1 MMTRFRYRAVNATG
15 DLIEGEIDGQDQGAV
30 IEQLRRQ
37 GHLPLAT
44 EPLAAATEDVG
55 AAVLRRLHQPLFG
68 HGRIGR
74 QEVAMIT
81 RQLATMLDSGLT
93 IDQTLRFLVD
103 LADREALRRLLT
115 DLLERVQGGSTLA
128 DACAEHEEV
137 FSRAY
142 VSLVRAG
149 EAGGALNEVLARL
162 ADYLENAERLAEQV
176 KSALVYPI
184 ILLVMAGLSIV
195 VLLTV
200 VVPQFTPL
208 FENAGAELPLLTR
221 IVVSVGD
228 LMQQYWWMLLLG
240 AICLWWLARRQ
251 IQRPES
257 RARIDRWLLRVPLFG
272 GLLTRIDTARLAR
285 TLGTLLANGV
295 PILNAL
301 VIARDTIANAA
312 LRDAIGETATAVKE
326 GKGVADPLAR
336 SHRFPPLAVRLIAV
350 GERSGHL
357 EAMLIKV
364 ADIYDAEVRSTV
376 ERLMSLLVPALTL
389 SLGAIIATI
398 IGAVLMAILSAYEL
412 PL

>member
-1 MMTRFRYRAVNATG
+1 MTRFRYRAVNAAG
-15 DLIEGEIDGQDQGAV
+15 DLIEGEMDGQDQGAV
-30 IEQLRRQ
+30 IEQLRGL

-44 EPLAAATEDVG
+44 EPVAAGVADVG
-55 AAVLRRLHQPLFG
+55 SAVARWLRQPLFG
-68 HGRIGR
+68 HGPVGR
-74 QEVAMIT
+74 REVAMIT
-81 RQLATMLDSGLT
+81 RQLATMLDAGLT
-93 IDQTLRFLVD
+93 IDQTLYFLVD
-103 LADREALRRLLT
+103 LADSEALRRLLA
-115 DLLERVQGGSTLA
+115 DLLERVQAGSTLA
-128 DACAEHEEV
+128 DACAAHEEV
-137 FSRAY
+137 FTRAY

-208 FENAGAELPLLTR
+208 FESAGVELPMLTGL
-221 IVVSVGD
+221 VVGAGGF
-228 LMQQYWWMLLLG
+228 MQRYWWLLLL
-240 AICLWWLARRQ
+240 ALLSLWWLVRRQ
-251 IQRPES
+251 MRRRES
-257 RARIDRWLLRVPLFG
+257 RARIDRWLLSIPLVG
-272 GLLTRIDTARLAR
+272 GLLTGVDTARLAR

-301 VIARDTIANAA
+301 SIATQTLGNAVLREA
-312 LRDAIGETATAVKE
+312 LGETAIAVKE
-326 GKGVADPLAR
+326 GKGVADPLAH
-336 SHRFPPLAVRLIAV
+336 SARFPPLAVRLIAV

-357 EAMLIKV
+357 EAMLLKI
-364 ADIYDAEVRSTV
+364 ADIYDLEVRSMV
-376 ERLMSLLVPALTL
+376 DRLMSLLVPALTL
-389 SLGAIIATI
+389 TLGLVIAAI

>member
-1 MMTRFRYRAVNATG
+1 MTRFRYRAVNAAG
-15 DLIEGEIDGQDQGAV
+15 DLIEGEIEGQDQGAV
-30 IEQLRRQ
+30 VAQLRGQ

-44 EPLAAATEDVG
+44 EPVAAGAEDMG
-55 AAVLRRLHQPLFG
+55 SALLRLLRQPLFG
-68 HGRIGR
+68 QGRVGR
-74 QEVAMIT
+74 REVAMIT
-81 RQLATMLDSGLT
+81 RQLATMLDAGLT
-93 IDQTLRFLVD
+93 IDQTLRFLVE
-103 LADREALRRLLT
+103 LADREPLRRLLT
-115 DLLERVQGGSTLA
+115 ELLERVQSGSTLA

-137 FSRAY
+137 FTRAY

-208 FENAGAELPLLTR
+208 FESAGAELPVLTR
-221 IVVSVGD
+221 IVVGAGD
-228 LMQQYWWMLLLG
+228 LMQRYWWVLLL
-240 AICLWWLARRQ
+240 AIVALWWLLRRLMR
-251 IQRPES
+251 RPES
-257 RARIDRWLLRVPLFG
+257 RAWIDRSLLKAPLLG
-272 GLLTRIDTARLAR
+272 GLLTRLDTARLAR

-301 VIARDTIANAA
+301 AIATQTIGNAA
-312 LRDAIGETATAVKE
+312 LREALDETATAVKE

-336 SHRFPPLAVRLIAV
+336 SGRFPPLAVRLIAV

-357 EAMLIKV
+357 EAMLLKI
-364 ADIYDAEVRSTV
+364 ADIYDGEVRSTV
-376 ERLMSLLVPALTL
+376 DRLMSLLVPALTL
-389 SLGAIIATI
+389 SLGLVIAAI

>member
-1 MMTRFRYRAVNATG
+1 MSRFRYRAVNAAG
-15 DLIEGEIDGQDQGAV
+15 DLIEGEIDGPDQRAV
-30 IEQLRRQ
+30 IEQLRGQ

-44 EPLAAATEDVG
+44 EPVAAGAEDVG
-55 AAVLRRLHQPLFG
+55 SALLRRLRQPLFG
-68 HGRIGR
+68 HGRVGR
-74 QEVAMIT
+74 REVAMIT
-81 RQLATMLDSGLT
+81 RQLATMLDAGLT

-103 LADREALRRLLT
+103 LADRDALRRLLT
-115 DLLERVQGGSTLA
+115 DLLARVQGGTTLA

-137 FSRAY
+137 FTRAY

-200 VVPQFTPL
+200 VVPQFMPL
-208 FENAGAELPLLTR
+208 FESAGAELPMLTR
-221 IVVSVGD
+221 IVVDVGD
-228 LMQQYWWMLLLG
+228 LMQRYWWLLLL
-240 AICLWWLARRQ
+240 AIFALWWLVKRQ
-251 IQRPES
+251 MQRPES
-257 RARIDRWLLRVPLFG
+257 RAWIDRWLLQVPLLG
-272 GLLTRIDTARLAR
+272 SLLTRIDTARLAR

-301 VIARDTIANAA
+301 AIATQTIGNAA
-312 LRDAIGETATAVKE
+312 LRDALGETATAVKE
-326 GKGVADPLAR
+326 GKGVATPLAR
-336 SHRFPPLAVRLIAV
+336 SGRFPPLAVRLIAV

-357 EAMLIKV
+357 EAMLLRI
-364 ADIYDAEVRSTV
+364 ADIYDGEVRSTV
-376 ERLMSLLVPALTL
+376 DRLMSLLVPVLTL
-389 SLGAIIATI
+389 ALGAVIATI
-398 IGAVLMAILSAYEL
+398 IGAVLMAILSSYEL

>member
-1 MMTRFRYRAVNATG
+1 MTRFRYRAVNAAG
-15 DLIEGEIDGQDQGAV
+15 DLIEGEIDGHDQGAV
-30 IEQLRRQ
+30 IEQLRGQ
-37 GHLPLAT
+37 GHLPLTT
-44 EPLAAATEDVG
+44 EPVASGAEDVG
-55 AAVLRRLHQPLFG
+55 SALLRWLRQPLFG
-68 HGRIGR
+68 HGRVR
-74 QEVAMIT
+74 RREVAMIT
-81 RQLATMLDSGLT
+81 RQLATMLDAGLT

-103 LADREALRRLLT
+103 LADSEALRRLLM

-137 FSRAY
+137 FTRAY

-162 ADYLENAERLAEQV
+162 ADYLENAARLAEQV

-184 ILLVMAGLSIV
+184 ILLVMAGLSIM

-208 FENAGAELPLLTR
+208 FESAGAELPMLTR
-221 IVVSVGD
+221 IVVGAGEI
-228 LMQQYWWMLLLG
+228 MQRYWWLLLL
-240 AICLWWLARRQ
+240 AILAFWWLIRRQ
-251 IQRPES
+251 MQRPES

-272 GLLTRIDTARLAR
+272 GLLARIDTARLAR

-301 VIARDTIANAA
+301 AIATQTLGNAA
-312 LRDAIGETATAVKE
+312 LREALGETATAVKE

-336 SHRFPPLAVRLIAV
+336 SGRFPPLAVRLIAV

-357 EAMLIKV
+357 EAMLLKI
-364 ADIYDAEVRSTV
+364 ADIYDGEVRSTV
-376 ERLMSLLVPALTL
+376 DRLMSLLVPALTL
-389 SLGAIIATI
+389 SLGLVIATI

>member
-1 MMTRFRYRAVNATG
+1 MSRFRYRAVNAAG

-30 IEQLRRQ
+30 IEQLRGQ

-44 EPLAAATEDVG
+44 EPVAAGAEGVG
-55 AAVLRRLHQPLFG
+55 SALLRWLRQPLFG
-68 HGRIGR
+68 HGRVGR
-74 QEVAMIT
+74 REVAMIT
-81 RQLATMLDSGLT
+81 RQLATMLDAGLT

-103 LADREALRRLLT
+103 LADREALRRLLS
-115 DLLERVQGGSTLA
+115 DLLERVQSGSTLA

-137 FSRAY
+137 FTRAY

-184 ILLVMAGLSIV
+184 FLLVMAGLSIV

-208 FENAGAELPLLTR
+208 FESAGAELPVLTR
-221 IVVSVGD
+221 IVVGAGD
-228 LMQQYWWMLLLG
+228 LMQRYWWVLLL
-240 AICLWWLARRQ
+240 ALVALWWLLRRLM
-251 IQRPES
+251 QRPES
-257 RARIDRWLLRVPLFG
+257 RAWIDRSLLKVPLLG
-272 GLLTRIDTARLAR
+272 GLLTRLDTARLAR

-301 VIARDTIANAA
+301 AIATQTIGNAA
-312 LRDAIGETATAVKE
+312 LREALDETATAVKE

-336 SHRFPPLAVRLIAV
+336 SGRLPPLAVRLIAV

-357 EAMLIKV
+357 EAMLLKI
-364 ADIYDAEVRSTV
+364 ADIYDGEVRSTV
-376 ERLMSLLVPALTL
+376 DRLMSLLVPALTL
-389 SLGAIIATI
+389 SLGLVIAAI

>member
-1 MMTRFRYRAVNATG
+1 MTRFRYRAVNAAG
-15 DLIEGEIDGQDQGAV
+15 DLVEGEIDGQDQDAV
-30 IEQLRRQ
+30 IEQLRGQ

-44 EPLAAATEDVG
+44 APVAAGSDDVG
-55 AAVLRRLHQPLFG
+55 SAVLRWLRQPLFG
-68 HGRIGR
+68 HGRVGR
-74 QEVAMIT
+74 REVAMIT
-81 RQLATMLDSGLT
+81 RQLATMLDAGLT

-103 LADREALRRLLT
+103 LADSGALRRLLT

-176 KSALVYPI
+176 KSALVYPV
-184 ILLVMAGLSIV
+184 ILLVMAGLSIA

-208 FENAGAELPLLTR
+208 FESAGAELPMLTR
-221 IVVSVGD
+221 IVVGAGD
-228 LMQQYWWMLLLG
+228 LMQRYWWLLLL
-240 AICLWWLARRQ
+240 AMLALWWLVRRQ
-251 IQRPES
+251 MQRPES
-257 RARIDRWLLRVPLFG
+257 RARIDRGLLKVPLLG

-301 VIARDTIANAA
+301 AIATQTIGNAA
-312 LRDAIGETATAVKE
+312 LREALGETAIAVKE

-336 SHRFPPLAVRLIAV
+336 SGRFPPLAVRLIAV

-357 EAMLIKV
+357 EAMLLKI
-364 ADIYDAEVRSTV
+364 ADIYDGEVRSTV
-376 ERLMSLLVPALTL
+376 DRLMSLLVPVLTL
-389 SLGAIIATI
+389 ALGAVIATI

>member
-1 MMTRFRYRAVNATG
+1 MTRFRYRAVNAAG
-15 DLIEGEIDGQDQGAV
+15 DLIEGEIDGHDQGEV
-30 IEQLRRQ
+30 IEQLRGQ

-44 EPLAAATEDVG
+44 EPVASGAEDVG
-55 AAVLRRLHQPLFG
+55 SALLRWVHQPLFG
-68 HGRIGR
+68 HGRVR
-74 QEVAMIT
+74 RREVAMIT
-81 RQLATMLDSGLT
+81 RQLATMFDAGLT

-103 LADREALRRLLT
+103 LADSEALRRLLM

-137 FSRAY
+137 FTRAY

-162 ADYLENAERLAEQV
+162 ADYLENAARLAEQV

-184 ILLVMAGLSIV
+184 ILLVMAGLSIM

-208 FENAGAELPLLTR
+208 FESAGAELPMLTR
-221 IVVSVGD
+221 IVVGAGEI
-228 LMQQYWWMLLLG
+228 MQRYWWLLLL
-240 AICLWWLARRQ
+240 AILAFWWLIRRQ
-251 IQRPES
+251 MQRPES
-257 RARIDRWLLRVPLFG
+257 RAWIDRWLLRVPLFG
-272 GLLTRIDTARLAR
+272 SLLARIDTARLAR

-301 VIARDTIANAA
+301 AIATQTLGNAA
-312 LRDAIGETATAVKE
+312 LREALGETATAVKE

-336 SHRFPPLAVRLIAV
+336 SGRFPPLAVRLIAV
-350 GERSGHL
+350 GERSGQL
-357 EAMLIKV
+357 EAMLLKI
-364 ADIYDAEVRSTV
+364 ADIYDGEVRSTV
-376 ERLMSLLVPALTL
+376 DRLMSLLVPALTL
-389 SLGAIIATI
+389 SLGLVIATI

>member
-1 MMTRFRYRAVNATG
+1 MTRFRYRAVNAAG
-15 DLIEGEIDGQDQGAV
+15 DLIEGEIEGQDQGAV
-30 IEQLRRQ
+30 IEQLRGQ

-44 EPLAAATEDVG
+44 EPLAPGAEDPG
-55 AAVLRRLHQPLFG
+55 SALLRRLRQPVFG
-68 HGRIGR
+68 GGPVGRH
-74 QEVAMIT
+74 EVALIT
-81 RQLATMLDSGLT
+81 RQLATMLDAGLT
-93 IDQTLRFLVD
+93 IDQTLRFLVE
-103 LADREALRRLLT
+103 LADKEALRRLLT
-115 DLLERVQGGSTLA
+115 DLLARVQSGSTLA

-162 ADYLENAERLAEQV
+162 AAYLENAEKLAEQV
-176 KSALVYPI
+176 KSALIYPI
-184 ILLVMAGLSIV
+184 ILLVVAGLSIV

-208 FENAGAELPLLTR
+208 FESAGAELPLLTR
-221 IVVSVGD
+221 IVVGAGA
-228 LMQQYWWMLLLG
+228 LMQDWWWLLLL
-240 AICLWWLARRQ
+240 ALVVLWWLGRRLM
-251 IQRPES
+251 QRPDS
-257 RARIDRWLLRVPLFG
+257 RARIDRALLRLPLLG

-301 VIARDTIANAA
+301 AIATQTIGNAA
-312 LRDAIGETATAVKE
+312 LREALGETATAVKE

-336 SHRFPPLAVRLIAV
+336 TGRFPLLAVRLIAV

-357 EAMLIKV
+357 EAMLLKI
-364 ADIYDAEVRSTV
+364 ADIYDGEVRSTV

-389 SLGAIIATI
+389 GLGLVIAAI

>member
-1 MMTRFRYRAVNATG
+1 MARFRYRAVNAAG
-15 DLIEGEIDGQDQGAV
+15 DLIEGEIEGQDQGAV
-30 IEQLRRQ
+30 VAQLRGQ

-44 EPLAAATEDVG
+44 EPVAAGAEDVG
-55 AAVLRRLHQPLFG
+55 SALLRLLRQPLFG
-68 HGRIGR
+68 QGGVGRR
-74 QEVAMIT
+74 EVAMLT
-81 RQLATMLDSGLT
+81 RQLATMLDAGLT
-93 IDQTLRFLVD
+93 IDQALRFLVE
-103 LADREALRRLLT
+103 LADREPLRRLLA

-128 DACAEHEEV
+128 DACAGHEEV
-137 FSRAY
+137 FTRAY

-195 VLLTV
+195 VLLAV

-208 FENAGAELPLLTR
+208 FESAGAELPALTR
-221 IVVSVGD
+221 IVVGAGEI
-228 LMQQYWWMLLLG
+228 MQRWWWLLLL
-240 AICLWWLARRQ
+240 AMFALWWLARRLMQ
-251 IQRPES
+251 QPES
-257 RARIDRWLLRVPLFG
+257 RALIDRWLLRVPLLG
-272 GLLTRIDTARLAR
+272 GLLARIDTARLAR

-301 VIARDTIANAA
+301 AIATQTLGNAA
-312 LRDAIGETATAVKE
+312 LREALTETATAVKE

-336 SHRFPPLAVRLIAV
+336 SRRFPPLAVRLIAV

-357 EAMLIKV
+357 EAMLLRI
-364 ADIYDAEVRSTV
+364 ADIYDGEVRSTV
-376 ERLMSLLVPALTL
+376 DRLMSLLVPALTL
-389 SLGAIIATI
+389 SLGLVIAAI

>member
-1 MMTRFRYRAVNATG
+1 MTRFRYRAVNAAG
-15 DLIEGEIDGQDQGAV
+15 DLIEGELDGQDQRAV
-30 IEQLRRQ
+30 VEQLRGQ
-37 GHLPLAT
+37 GHLALAT
-44 EPLAAATEDVG
+44 DPVVPGAKDVSSSLQDW
-55 AAVLRRLHQPLFG
+55 LRQPLFG
-68 HGRIGR
+68 RGRVGR
-74 QEVAMIT
+74 HEVAMIT
-81 RQLATMLDSGLT
+81 RQLATMLDAGLT
-93 IDQTLRFLVD
+93 IDQSLRFLVE
-103 LADREALRRLLT
+103 LADNEATRRLLT
-115 DLLERVQGGSTLA
+115 DVLERVQGGNTLA
-128 DACAEHEEV
+128 DACAEHEDV
-137 FSRAY
+137 FARAY

-149 EAGGALNEVLARL
+149 EAGGALNDVLARL
-162 ADYLENAERLAEQV
+162 ADYLENAENLAEQV
-176 KSALVYPI
+176 KSALVYPV
-184 ILLVMAGLSIV
+184 ILLVMAGLSIL

-208 FENAGAELPLLTR
+208 FESAGAELPLLTR

-240 AICLWWLARRQ
+240 ALCLWWLARRQ
-251 IQRPES
+251 RQHPES

-301 VIARDTIANAA
+301 AIARDTIANAA
-312 LRDAIGETATAVKE
+312 LRDAIGETITAVKE
-326 GKGVADPLAR
+326 GKGVADPLNR
-336 SHRFPPLAVRLIAV
+336 SHHFPPLAVRLIAV

-357 EAMLIKV
+357 EAMLMKV

-376 ERLMSLLVPALTL
+376 ERLMSLLVPTLTL

>member
-1 MMTRFRYRAVNATG
+1 MARFRYRAVNAAG
-15 DLIEGEIDGQDQGAV
+15 DLIEGELDGHDQGAV
-30 IEQLRRQ
+30 VAQLRGQ

-44 EPLAAATEDVG
+44 EPVAAGVDDAG
-55 AAVLRRLHQPLFG
+55 SALLRRLRQPVFG
-68 HGRIGR
+68 GRVGR
-74 QEVAMIT
+74 REVAMVT
-81 RQLATMLDSGLT
+81 RQLATMLDAGLT
-93 IDQTLRFLVD
+93 IDQALRFLLE

-137 FSRAY
+137 FTRAY

-208 FENAGAELPLLTR
+208 FESAGAELPLLTR
-221 IVVSVGD
+221 IVVGAGEA
-228 LMQQYWWMLLLG
+228 MQRWWWLLLL
-240 AICLWWLARRQ
+240 AIVALWWLGRRLL
-251 IQRPES
+251 QRPDS
-257 RARIDRWLLRVPLFG
+257 RAVIDRALLRLPLVG
-272 GLLTRIDTARLAR
+272 GLLARIDTARLAR

-301 VIARDTIANAA
+301 AIASQTLANAA
-312 LRDAIGETATAVKE
+312 LREALGETALAVKE
-326 GKGVADPLAR
+326 GRGVADSLAR
-336 SHRFPPLAVRLIAV
+336 SRRFPALAVRLIAV

-357 EAMLIKV
+357 EAMLLRI
-364 ADIYDAEVRSTV
+364 ADIYDGEVRSTV
-376 ERLMSLLVPALTL
+376 DRLMSLLVPALTL
-389 SLGAIIATI
+389 GLGLVIAAI

>member
-1 MMTRFRYRAVNATG
+1 MARFRYRAVNAAG
-15 DLIEGEIDGQDQGAV
+15 DLIEGEIDGHDQGAV
-30 IEQLRRQ
+30 VAQLRGL

-44 EPLAAATEDVG
+44 EPVAAGAEDVG
-55 AAVLRRLHQPLFG
+55 SALLRRLRQPVFG
-68 HGRIGR
+68 GGRVGR
-74 QEVAMIT
+74 REVAMVT
-81 RQLATMLDSGLT
+81 RQLATMLDAGLT
-93 IDQTLRFLVD
+93 IDQTLRFLVE

-128 DACAEHEEV
+128 DACAEHEV

-184 ILLVMAGLSIV
+184 ILLVMAGLSIL

-208 FENAGAELPLLTR
+208 FESAGAELPLLTR
-221 IVVSVGD
+221 IVVGAGEV
-228 LMQQYWWMLLLG
+228 MQRWWWLLLL
-240 AICLWWLARRQ
+240 AILVLWWLGRRLLQ
-251 IQRPES
+251 QPES
-257 RARIDRWLLRVPLFG
+257 RAVVDRALLRLPLVG

-301 VIARDTIANAA
+301 AIATQTLANAA
-312 LRDAIGETATAVKE
+312 LREALDATALAVKE
-326 GKGVADPLAR
+326 GKGVADSLAR
-336 SHRFPPLAVRLIAV
+336 SRRFPPLAIRLIAV

-357 EAMLIKV
+357 EAMLLRI
-364 ADIYDAEVRSTV
+364 ADIYDLEVRSTV
-376 ERLMSLLVPALTL
+376 DRLMSLLVPALTL
-389 SLGAIIATI
+389 GLGLVIAAI

>member
-1 MMTRFRYRAVNATG
+1 MGRFRYRAVNAAG
-15 DLIEGEIDGQDQGAV
+15 DLIEGEIEGQDQGAV
-30 IEQLRRQ
+30 IAQLRGQ

-44 EPLAAATEDVG
+44 EPLAPG
-55 AAVLRRLHQPLFG
+55 ADDPGSALLRRLRQPVFG
-68 HGRIGR
+68 GSVGRR
-74 QEVAMIT
+74 EVALIT
-81 RQLATMLDSGLT
+81 RQLATMLDAGLT
-93 IDQTLRFLVD
+93 NDQTLRFLVD
-103 LADREALRRLLT
+103 LADSEALRRLLT
-115 DLLERVQGGSTLA
+115 DLLARVQGGSTLA
-128 DACAEHEEV
+128 DACAEHEA

-162 ADYLENAERLAEQV
+162 AAYLENAEKLAEQV

-184 ILLVMAGLSIV
+184 ILLVVAGLSIV

-208 FENAGAELPLLTR
+208 FESAGAELPLLTR
-221 IVVSVGD
+221 IVVGAGEVMQRWWWLLLLALVALAWLGRR
-228 LMQQYWWMLLLG
+228 LMQ
-240 AICLWWLARRQ
+240 
-251 IQRPES
+251 RPDS
-257 RARIDRWLLRVPLFG
+257 RARIDRALLRVPLLG

-301 VIARDTIANAA
+301 AIATQTLGNAA
-312 LRDAIGETATAVKE
+312 LREALGETATAVKE
-326 GKGVADPLAR
+326 GKGVADPLAQTG
-336 SHRFPPLAVRLIAV
+336 RFPPLAVRLIAV

-357 EAMLIKV
+357 EAMLLRI
-364 ADIYDAEVRSTV
+364 ADIYDGEVRSTV
-376 ERLMSLLVPALTL
+376 DRLMSLLVPALTL
-389 SLGAIIATI
+389 GLGLVIAAI

>member
-1 MMTRFRYRAVNATG
+1 MTRFRYRAVNPAG
-15 DLIEGEIDGQDQGAV
+15 DLVEGELDGHDQNAV
-30 IEQLRRQ
+30 VDQLRRQ
-37 GHLPLAT
+37 GHLL
-44 EPLAAATEDVG
+44 LAAEPVVAGVEDIGSTVQRW
-55 AAVLRRLHQPLFG
+55 LSQPLFG
-68 HGRIGR
+68 HGKVGR
-74 QEVAMIT
+74 REVAMIT
-81 RQLATMLDSGLT
+81 RQLATMLDAGLT

-103 LADREALRRLLT
+103 LADSEALRRLLT
-115 DLLERVQGGSTLA
+115 DLLVRVQGGSTLA
-128 DACAEHEEV
+128 DACAEHEGV
-137 FSRAY
+137 FTRAY

-162 ADYLENAERLAEQV
+162 ADYLDNAEKLAEQV
-176 KSALVYPI
+176 KSTLVYPV

-208 FENAGAELPLLTR
+208 FESAGAELPLLTR
-221 IVVSVGD
+221 IVVGVGD
-228 LMQQYWWMLLLG
+228 VMQRYWWLLLVG
-240 AICLWWLARRQ
+240 GLCLWWLIRRQ
-251 IQRPES
+251 MRGIES

-301 VIARDTIANAA
+301 AIARDTIGNAA
-312 LRDAIGETATAVKE
+312 LRDALGDTATAVKE

-336 SHRFPPLAVRLIAV
+336 SRRFPQLAVRLIAV

-357 EAMLIKV
+357 EQMLLKV

-376 ERLMSLLVPALTL
+376 ERLMTLLVPALTL
-389 SLGAIIATI
+389 SLGAVIAAI

>member
-1 MMTRFRYRAVNATG
+1 MTRFRYRAVNAAG
-15 DLIEGEIDGQDQGAV
+15 DLIEGEIDGDDQGAV
-30 IEQLRRQ
+30 IEQLRGQ

-44 EPLAAATEDVG
+44 EPVAAGAEDVG
-55 AAVLRRLHQPLFG
+55 SALLRWLRQPLFG
-68 HGRIGR
+68 HGRVGR
-74 QEVAMIT
+74 REVAMIT
-81 RQLATMLDSGLT
+81 RQLATMLDAGLT
-93 IDQTLRFLVD
+93 IDQTLHFLVD

-115 DLLERVQGGSTLA
+115 DLLECVQGGSTLA

-162 ADYLENAERLAEQV
+162 ADYLENAEKLAEQV

-184 ILLVMAGLSIV
+184 ILLVMAGFSIV

-208 FENAGAELPLLTR
+208 FESAGAELPMLTR
-221 IVVSVGD
+221 VVVGAGEA
-228 LMQQYWWMLLLG
+228 MQRYWWLLLL
-240 AICLWWLARRQ
+240 ALLALFWLAKRLM
-251 IQRPES
+251 QRPES
-257 RARIDRWLLRVPLFG
+257 RALIDRWLLRVPLLG

-301 VIARDTIANAA
+301 AIATQTIGNAA
-312 LRDAIGETATAVKE
+312 LREALAETATAVKE

-336 SHRFPPLAVRLIAV
+336 SRRFPPLAVRLIAV

-357 EAMLIKV
+357 EAMLLRV
-364 ADIYDAEVRSTV
+364 ADIYDGEVRSTV
-376 ERLMSLLVPALTL
+376 DRLMSLLVPALTL
-389 SLGAIIATI
+389 CLGLVIATI

>member
-1 MMTRFRYRAVNATG
+1 MTRFRYRAVNAAG

-30 IEQLRRQ
+30 IAQLRGQ

-44 EPLAAATEDVG
+44 EPVAAGAEDAG
-55 AAVLRRLHQPLFG
+55 SALLRRLRQPLFG
-68 HGRIGR
+68 SGRVGR
-74 QEVAMIT
+74 HEVAMIT
-81 RQLATMLDSGLT
+81 RQLATMLDAGLT
-93 IDQTLRFLVD
+93 IDQTLRFLVE

-128 DACAEHEEV
+128 DACAEHDEV

-176 KSALVYPI
+176 KSALVYPLL
-184 ILLVMAGLSIV
+184 LLVMAGLSIV

-208 FENAGAELPLLTR
+208 FESAGAELPLLTR
-221 IVVSVGD
+221 IVVGTGA
-228 LMQQYWWMLLLG
+228 LMQRYWWLLLL
-240 AICLWWLARRQ
+240 AVVALWWLGRRLLQ
-251 IQRPES
+251 QPES
-257 RARIDRWLLRVPLFG
+257 RALVDRSLLRLPLLG

-285 TLGTLLANGV
+285 TLGTLLVNGV

-301 VIARDTIANAA
+301 AIATQTVANAA
-312 LRDAIGETATAVKE
+312 LREALGETALAVKE
-326 GKGVADPLAR
+326 GKGVADSLAR
-336 SHRFPPLAVRLIAV
+336 SRRFPPLAIRLIAV

-357 EAMLIKV
+357 EVMLLRV
-364 ADIYDAEVRSTV
+364 ADIYDGEVRSTV
-376 ERLMSLLVPALTL
+376 DRLMSLLVPALTL
-389 SLGAIIATI
+389 SLGLVIAAI

>member
-1 MMTRFRYRAVNATG
+1 MTRFRYRAVNPAG

-30 IEQLRRQ
+30 IAQLRVQ

-44 EPLAAATEDVG
+44 EPVAPGAEDPG
-55 AAVLRRLHQPLFG
+55 SALLRRLRQPVFG
-68 HGRIGR
+68 GRVGR
-74 QEVAMIT
+74 REVAMIT
-81 RQLATMLDSGLT
+81 RQLATMLDAGLT
-93 IDQTLRFLVD
+93 IDQSLRFLVE
-103 LADREALRRLLT
+103 LADSELLRRLLT
-115 DLLERVQGGSTLA
+115 DLLARVQSGSTLA
-128 DACAEHEEV
+128 DACAEHEV

-162 ADYLENAERLAEQV
+162 AAYLENAEKLAEQV
-176 KSALVYPI
+176 RSALVYPI
-184 ILLVMAGLSIV
+184 FLLVMAGLSIL

-208 FENAGAELPLLTR
+208 FESAGAELPLLTR
-221 IVVSVGD
+221 IVVGAGAV
-228 LMQQYWWMLLLG
+228 MQRYWWLLLL
-240 AICLWWLARRQ
+240 ALLALWWLGRRLMR
-251 IQRPES
+251 RPES
-257 RARIDRWLLRVPLFG
+257 RARIDRGLLGVPLLG

-301 VIARDTIANAA
+301 AITTQTIGNAA
-312 LRDAIGETATAVKE
+312 LRDALGETATAVKE

-336 SHRFPPLAVRLIAV
+336 TGRFPPLAVRLIAV

-357 EAMLIKV
+357 EAMLLKV
-364 ADIYDAEVRSTV
+364 ADIYDSEVRSTV
-376 ERLMSLLVPALTL
+376 DRLMSLLVPGLTL
-389 SLGAIIATI
+389 SLGLVIAAI

>member
-1 MMTRFRYRAVNATG
+1 MTRFHYRAVNAAG
-15 DLIEGEIDGQDQGAV
+15 DLVEGEIDGQNQAAV
-30 IEQLRRQ
+30 IDQLRGQ
-37 GHLPLAT
+37 GHMPLAT
-44 EPLAAATEDVG
+44 MPVSARTEDVG
-55 AAVLRRLHQPLFG
+55 SALQRWLRQPLFG
-68 HGRIGR
+68 HRKVGRA
-74 QEVAMIT
+74 EVAMIT
-81 RQLATMLDSGLT
+81 RQLATMLDAGLT

-103 LADREALRRLLT
+103 LADSEGLRRLLT

-128 DACAEHEEV
+128 DACAEREEV
-137 FSRAY
+137 FTRAY

-149 EAGGALNEVLARL
+149 EAGGALNDVLARL
-162 ADYLENAERLAEQV
+162 ADYLENAETLAEQV

-221 IVVSVGD
+221 IVVGAGD
-228 LMQQYWWMLLLG
+228 LMQRYWWVLLLAL
-240 AICLWWLARRQ
+240 AIGWWQMRRQ
-251 IQRPES
+251 MRRPQS
-257 RARIDRWLLRVPLFG
+257 RARIDRMALKLPLIG
-272 GLLTRIDTARLAR
+272 SLLTRLDTARLAR

-301 VIARDTIANAA
+301 SIATQTIGNAA
-312 LRDAIGETATAVKE
+312 LREALAETATAVKE

-336 SHRFPPLAVRLIAV
+336 TGRFPQLAVRLIAV

-357 EAMLIKV
+357 EQMLMKI
-364 ADIYDAEVRSTV
+364 AAIYDAEVRSTV
-376 ERLMSLLVPALTL
+376 DRLMSLLVPALTL
-389 SLGAIIATI
+389 SLGVVIATI
-398 IGAVLMAILSAYEL
+398 IGAVLMANLSAYEL